1 MNTAKLEAK
10 LAQVE
15 REHADESVRLGDL
28 RRDYD
33 QLAATALIEDMQT
46 PPAPKALDAC
56 EAKVR
61 ALHAAVVRLTAD
73 LQSAKDAERSGEL
86 AKIRERLAVLH
97 RDRQKAV
104 DLAVALQHV
113 AHRIFAASIGS
124 AVAGGSFSPRISG
137 MADINDWPRP
147 QLPPALKEITASLI
161 ALGVPH
167 SEATKEAA
175 ASEHLAAVQRAE
187 SRQLS
192 AAVVDLLKRADLL
205 SVELEPLKP

>member
-1 MNTAKLEAK
+1 MNTAQLEAK

-33 QLAATALIEDMQT
+33 QLGATALIEDM
-46 PPAPKALDAC
+46 PAPPSPRALDAC

-97 RDRQKAV
+97 GDRQRAV
-104 DLAVALQHV
+104 DLATAMMHV
-113 AHRIFAASIGS
+113 AHRIYSAAINT
-124 AVAGGSFSPRISG
+124 AVAGGTFSPRISG
-137 MADINDWPRP
+137 MAYATDWPASP
-147 QLPPALKEITASLI
+147 LSSELGAMVASLT
-161 ALGVPH
+161 ALGVPQG
-167 SEATKEAA
+167 EALKEAKP
-175 ASEHLAAVQRAE
+175 SQHDCPVGRAE
-187 SRQLS
+187 ARRLS